1 MKFGIFER
9 ENFKRK
15 IGKIA
20 KWDILKYFHP
30 LWYGRHKSSA
40 ISVRITAPMNP
51 LDPKSTRMTN
61 PYLHSSLIWKWTKHF
76 WRFFKKSPKSN
87 SGFLAT
93 PTQIKINKSDENFSL
108 NFLYGNSR
116 NFSFG
121 DFRFFCRFVR
131 IFR

>member
-9 ENFKRK
+9 ENLKRK

-87 SGFLAT
+87 SGNTFSN
-93 PTQIKINKSDENFSL
+93 QNKQKKVTKNFSL
-108 NFLYGNSR
+108 NFLYGNSW

-121 DFRFFCRFVR
+121 DFRIFCRFVR
-131 IFR
+131 FFR